1 MRKFITILL
10 GIVLVYVQLFAQ
22 QRIITGKVI
31 DENGN
36 PLANASIII
45 KGSSVGTTTNAEGN
59 YSITV
64 PSSARILVLS
74 SVGFTPQD
82 IIIGTRTTINS
93 SLKSSDKSLEEVVV
107 TTGYSREKK
116 SQFTGAATV
125 LRGSK
130 TVEEVPVGSFD
141 QALQGR
147 APGLLVNSG
156 TGQPGSSANL
166 TIRGIQSISGAGVQP
181 LYIVDGVPLPANDM
195 QTMNPND
202 FETITILKDAGA
214 AALYGSRG
222 GLGVIVITTKKG
234 KAGATNFSYRFQ
246 SGFTQAPNTTNF
258 DLMSTSEIL
267 QYEERLGLQG
277 APTTTPG
284 WTYSKE
290 NPAYAALSP
299 ATQARYDFLLDSIG
313 KINSTWSDIL
323 FRQGVSKL
331 HELNMSGGSDKTKFF
346 VSGSFFDQKGSDI
359 NSRLQRYTSRF
370 NIDHTEGKVTVQLN
384 SAIGYSITNLSEGE
398 YYGNST
404 RDPFQMAWRAKPY
417 ENPYRADGTL
427 IYGPS
432 TSLALK
438 QVGNLVEG
446 MKNSIFQQNQ
456 IKINSGLTVSY
467 KVFSSFTLKNT
478 LGVDVSDNRWQR
490 AIRPASYVGSLQTAQ
505 NGYDAEAYK
514 ISSQI
519 INTTS
524 GVFSKRFDKH
534 EVEAGAYLETIRG
547 YQKGL
552 GFQLYNLDPRL
563 YQTGQGTGT
572 LAVPNG
578 STTYP
583 QNASS
588 ARSGYGIRS
597 YFATARYTYN
607 NKYTATGNIRRDGTS
622 RILNEQNKEI
632 TTYSFGATWNAIQE
646 DFLLNQSVLSDL
658 RIRASYG
665 AVPNIGSIG
674 TSFYG
679 IGIPTNVATVTN
691 YPVVTNYLGPQI
703 PSYGTNTYYGSTI
716 TGQAPTTP
724 GNPNLKIETIKKL
737 NIGADIAAWKN
748 RARLTVDV
756 YSNKTVDLFVD
767 QPQSATTGFGG
778 TSTPINAGIMTNKGV
793 EFGLN
798 VDVVKTKNIDLT
810 VGFNHAINKNN
821 ISELGLVDEYVTG
834 TSIIRK
840 GLPYG
845 SAYAYNYLGADV
857 ATGKPT
863 YETLDGKITT
873 DIGQAG
879 QFAKFGS
886 YLPVHVGGI
895 NADFRIGRISVS
907 ALFSYQFDVH
917 RYNNIENWITRGTP
931 GYHGAVNASKR
942 MLTEQW
948 QKPGDVKYYQ
958 AVIYDRQ
965 FTGSDVQ
972 DSKFLRFRNFNIAYQ
987 VPEISFKS
995 IKLIKS
1001 AKFYAQVQNV
1011 WIWSPWRGPDP
1022 EDSNNIS
1029 LNEFPN
1035 PRMVV
1040 AGLDINF

>member
-1 MRKFITILL
+1 MRKFFTLLL
-10 GIVLVYVQLFAQ
+10 GTVLICVQLSAQ
-22 QRIITGKVI
+22 RTITGKVV
-31 DENGN
+31 DETGN
-36 PLANASIII
+36 PIANATVLVKASKI
-45 KGSSVGTTTNAEGN
+45 GTATNADGI

-64 PSSARILVLS
+64 PASAKTLVFSSISL
-74 SVGFTPQD
+74 TPEE
-82 IIIGTRTTINS
+82 ISIGTKTVINS
-93 SLKSSDKSLEEVVV
+93 TLKSSDKALEEVVV

-116 SQFTGAATV
+116 SQFTGSATV
-125 LRGSK
+125 LRAAKS
-130 TVEEVPVGSFD
+130 VEEVPVGSFD

-156 TGQPGSSANL
+156 SGQPGSSANL

-181 LYIVDGVPLPANDM
+181 LYIVDGVPLPANDL
-195 QTMNPND
+195 QTINPND
-202 FETITILKDAGA
+202 FETITILKDAAA

-234 KAGATNFSYRFQ
+234 RAGATNFSYRFQ

-258 DLMSTSEIL
+258 DLMNTSEIL
-267 QYEERLGLQG
+267 QYEEKLGLEG
-277 APTTTPG
+277 APTSTPG
-284 WTYSKE
+284 WTYSKK
-290 NPAYAALSP
+290 NPAYAALP
-299 ATQARYDFLLDSIG
+299 AATQARYDFLLDSIS
-313 KINSTWSDIL
+313 KINSNWSDIL

-331 HELNMSGGSDKTKFF
+331 HELNMSGGSDKTRFF
-346 VSGSFFDQKGSDI
+346 VSGSFFDQKGTDL
-359 NSRLQRYTSRF
+359 NARLQRYTSRF
-370 NIDHTEGKVTVQLN
+370 NIDHTSGRLNVQLN
-384 SAIGYSITNLSEGE
+384 SAIGYSITNYSEGE

-404 RDPFQMAWRAKPY
+404 RDAFQMAWRAKPY

-432 TSLALK
+432 TSLVLK
-438 QVGNLVEG
+438 QVGNLLEE
-446 MKNSIFQQNQ
+446 MPNSVYQQNQ
-456 IKINSGLTVSY
+456 IKINSGLTLSY
-467 KVFSSFTLKNT
+467 KIVPSFTLKNT

-534 EVEAGAYLETIRG
+534 EVEAGVYLETIRG
-547 YQKGL
+547 YQKAL

-597 YFATARYTYN
+597 YFATGRYTYN
-607 NKYTATGNIRRDGTS
+607 NKYTVTGNIRRDGTS

-658 RIRASYG
+658 KIRASYG

-674 TSFYG
+674 TSTYAVG
-679 IGIPTNVATVTN
+679 VPTTILT
-691 YPVVTNYLGPQI
+691 VTNYLGPQI

-724 GNPNLKIETIKKL
+724 GNPNLKIETIEKF

-748 RARLTVDV
+748 RARLAVDV

-767 QPQSATTGFGG
+767 QPLAATTGFGG
-778 TSTPINAGIMTNKGV
+778 TTTPINAGIMTNKGV
-793 EFGLN
+793 EFLLS
-798 VDVVKTKNIDLT
+798 VDVIKTKNIDFTLT
-810 VGFNHAINKNN
+810 FTHAINKNN
-821 ISELGLVDEYVTG
+821 IADLGLVDEYVTG

-845 SAYAYNYLGADV
+845 SSYAYNYLGADV

-886 YLPVHVGGI
+886 YLPVHVGSF
-895 NADFRIGRISVS
+895 NAEFRVGRISAS
-907 ALFSYQFDVH
+907 ALFTYQFDVH

-942 MLTEQW
+942 LLTEQW
-948 QKPGDVKYYQ
+948 EKPGDVKYYQ
-958 AVIYDRQ
+958 AAIYDRQ

-972 DSKFLRFRNFNIAYQ
+972 DAKFLRFRNFNVAYQ

-995 IKLIKS
+995 FKLIRG
-1001 AKFYAQVQNV
+1001 AKFYCQVQNV
-1011 WIWSPWRGPDP
+1011 WIWSPWKGPDP
-1022 EDSNNIS
+1022 EDNNNIS